1 MSDIPTSLR
10 RSLFMTSPHSLTGGT
25 VVLAVMSA
33 LVLLLTACG
42 EPPHG
47 PPPQATGPAPVSV
60 LVLQPQRLAINTEL
74 PGRTAPYQI
83 AEVRPQVTGLI
94 KSRSFQEGGLVKAGQ
109 PLYQIDAASY
119 QASYDSARATLAR
132 SEASL
137 RSTRL
142 KAERYS
148 ELVAIKAVSQQDH
161 DDAAA
166 ALQQAEADVAGAKA
180 ALASAGINLAYTRVT
195 SPISG
200 RIGRSSVTPGALV
213 TANQATAMS
222 TVQQLDPIYVDVTQ
236 SSSAVLRLKHALARG
251 ELKSGGPHAAVVKL
265 LLEDGSTYPLSGR
278 LQFSEV
284 TVDQGTGAITLR
296 AVFPNPNADLL
307 PGMYVRAVVEEG
319 VSEQALLVPQ
329 PAVSRD
335 AHGQPMAYVVD
346 AQGKLESRSITTARA
361 LADQWLVTSGLKAGD
376 RLVVEGQQKAQ
387 PGQPVKIV
395 PQAAQAASAAA
406 ATASGPAA
414 AHVAAN

>member
-1 MSDIPTSLR
+1 MISS
-10 RSLFMTSPHSLTGGT
+10 HSLTRGT
-25 VVLAVMSA
+25 VVLA
-33 LVLLLTACG
+33 LVSSLASLLAACG

-47 PPPQATGPAPVSV
+47 PPPQASGPAPVSV
-60 LVLQPQRLAINTEL
+60 LVLQAQRLAINTEL

-83 AEVRPQVTGLI
+83 AEVRPQVTGII

-119 QASYDSARATLAR
+119 QASYDSARATLAK
-132 SEASL
+132 SEATL

-142 KAERYS
+142 KSERYS
-148 ELVAIKAVSQQDH
+148 ELVAIKAVSQQDQ
-161 DDAAA
+161 DDASA
-166 ALQQAEADVAGAKA
+166 ALQQGEADVASAKA

-200 RIGRSSVTPGALV
+200 RIGKSSVTPGALV
-213 TANQATAMS
+213 TANQATSLS

-236 SSSAVLRLKHALARG
+236 SSGDVLRLKHALARG
-251 ELKSGGPHAAVVKL
+251 ELKKGGANAAVVKL
-265 LLEDGSTYPLSGR
+265 LLEDGSTYPLTGQ
-278 LQFSEV
+278 LQFSDV

-319 VSEQALLVPQ
+319 VSEQALVVPQ

-335 AHGQPMAYVVD
+335 SNGQPVAYVVD
-346 AQGKLESRSITTARA
+346 AQGKLEPRSITTARA
-361 LADQWLVTSGLKAGD
+361 MADQWLVTSGLKPGD
-376 RLVVEGQQKAQ
+376 RLVVEGQQKARA
-387 PGQPVKIV
+387 GQPVKVV
-395 PQAAQAASAAA
+395 PQAAQAAP
-406 ATASGPAA
+406 ASGPVAA
-414 AHVAAN
+414 RVAAN